1 MADKVGSRNP
11 ARSRYWHCWH
21 CRRCSRCRRLFAP
34 PLVLQIWAFT
44 DLSPIISFALRLA
57 GSCTGFGGW
66 RGSGRG
72 QIGEMRL
79 DSATTRDSGYL

>member
-57 GSCTGFGGW
+57 GSCNWLWWVAWFRTGTNRRNETGFGD
-66 RGSGRG
+66 
-72 QIGEMRL
+72 
-79 DSATTRDSGYL
+79 DS